1 MAREKEAYRDNL
13 ESVITFLRERYG
25 DNRRAL
31 IKKDVCV
38 YLGRSFDYVVRH
50 YFQDNRKELTAETFA
65 RMIS

>member
-31 IKKDVCV
+31 IKKM
-38 YLGRSFDYVVRH
+38 
-50 YFQDNRKELTAETFA
+50 FA
-65 RMIS
+65 CI